1 MDKAHYTPPSRDRQQ
16 AARPWYPRQMTTKT
30 LIESW
35 LAAEYA
41 AGRNKTEA
49 TAALSKATKM
59 RYTLH
64 RVLEWEKGERDVPA
78 KARQHMIR
86 VALRQVLE
94 TAGVNVDRLS
104 EAEIRKLADRL
115 S

>member
-1 MDKAHYTPPSRDRQQ
+1 MDRSKYTPAGRHIQPHRS
-16 AARPWYPRQMTTKT
+16 AWYARRMTTKT
-30 LIESW
+30 LVESW

-41 AGRNKTEA
+41 AGKNKTEA
-49 TAALSKATKM
+49 TAELNKATGM

-64 RVLEWEKGERDVPA
+64 RVLEWEKSEREVPA
-78 KARQHMIR
+78 RPRNHMIR

-94 TAGVNVDRLS
+94 TGGVDVERLS
-104 EAEIRKLADRL
+104 AAEIRKLADRL

>member
-1 MDKAHYTPPSRDRQQ
+1 
-16 AARPWYPRQMTTKT
+16 MTTKS

-41 AGRNKTEA
+41 AGKNKTEA
-49 TAALSKATKM
+49 TTALSKATGM

-78 KARQHMIR
+78 KARRHMLR
-86 VALRQVLE
+86 VALPLVLE
-94 TAGVNVDRLS
+94 DLASVDAGSLS
-104 EAEIRKLADRL
+104 ASVIRKLADRL

>member
-1 MDKAHYTPPSRDRQQ
+1 MDKAHYTPPGRDRQP
-16 AARPWYPRQMTTKT
+16 ARPWYPRKMTTKT

-35 LAAEYA
+35 LASEYA
-41 AGRNKTEA
+41 AGKNKTEA
-49 TAALSKATKM
+49 TAALNKATGM
-59 RYTLH
+59 RYTLT
-64 RVLEWEKGERDVPA
+64 RVLQWEKGERDVPA

-94 TAGVNVDRLS
+94 TGGVDVNRLS
-104 EAEIRKLADRL
+104 AAEIRKLADRL